1 MDAFSSVTLDEII
14 DGYIDVVRYENRYF
28 SLVKTN
34 PLDLWC
40 KLGEISST
48 VRTDWKG
55 VMLITELCLCVP
67 FSNVTLERFFSHM
80 KLVKNE
86 KRNRLSQKS
95 LNSALTVRMAGIT
108 LLEFDATHVHKCV
121 EFWSNKTK
129 RRLNQGKRKAYK
141 KRAGAAKKRKQFNMK
156 EDISSS
162 SSSSD
167 VSEE

>member
-1 MDAFSSVTLDEII
+1 MEIVI
-14 DGYIDVVRYENRYF
+14 FN
-28 SLVKTN
+28 LVKTN

-48 VRTDWKG
+48 VNTDWKG
-55 VMLITELCLCVP
+55 VMLIIELCLCVP
-67 FSNVTLERFFSHM
+67 FSDATLERFFSHM

-95 LNSALTVRMAGIT
+95 LNSALTVCMAGIT
-108 LLEFDATHVHKCV
+108 FLEFDATHVHKCV

-141 KRAGAAKKRKQFNMK
+141 KRAGAAKKRKQPLQQDHGQTMV
-156 EDISSS
+156 DHGLTMV
-162 SSSSD
+162 D
-167 VSEE
+167 HGH

>member
-1 MDAFSSVTLDEII
+1 M
-14 DGYIDVVRYENRYF
+14 
-28 SLVKTN
+28 
-34 PLDLWC
+34 
-40 KLGEISST
+40 
-48 VRTDWKG
+48 
-55 VMLITELCLCVP
+55 
-67 FSNVTLERFFSHM
+67 
-80 KLVKNE
+80 
-86 KRNRLSQKS
+86 
-95 LNSALTVRMAGIT
+95 
-108 LLEFDATHVHKCV
+108 EFDTTHVHKCV

>member
-1 MDAFSSVTLDEII
+1 
-14 DGYIDVVRYENRYF
+14 
-28 SLVKTN
+28 
-34 PLDLWC
+34 
-40 KLGEISST
+40 
-48 VRTDWKG
+48 
-55 VMLITELCLCVP
+55 MLIIELCLCVP
-67 FSNVTLERFFSHM
+67 FSNATLERFFSHM

-95 LNSALTVRMAGIT
+95 LNSAITVRMAGIT
-108 LLEFDATHVHKCV
+108 LLEFDATHVHRCV

-129 RRLNQGKRKAYK
+129 RLLNQGKRKAYK